1 MAFALVHSATRV
13 HGGFTTRPEDHQPL
27 RAGWELVDVSREA
40 ELRAAMTASEI
51 GRLRGREVFV
61 VWQPGMSDVREATR
75 EEAGD
80 AGVDTAEVQRR
91 IDLVWDACEAAY
103 AAFKTGRTARQADE
117 FIAAFAAL
125 AAQRSRVTGLG
136 ARG

>member
-1 MAFALVHSATRV
+1 MAWAIVHTATRV
-13 HGGFTTRPEDHQPL
+13 HGGFTVRPEDHQPL
-27 RAGWELVDVSREA
+27 RAGWELVEVSREA
-40 ELRAAMTASEI
+40 ELRAAGTAAELA
-51 GRLRGREVFV
+51 RQRGREVFV
-61 VWQPGMSDVREATR
+61 AWHAGMDDVREATR

-91 IDLVWDACEAAY
+91 IDSVWDACAA
-103 AAFKTGRTARQADE
+103 AHSTFKTGRTARQADE
-117 FIAAFAAL
+117 FIAAWEAL